1 MSTRKGKGEQY
12 FARCYQGKQCFF
24 IVCGWKLVK
33 KGSERMQSFFRVCV
47 CVYNNCNRSRSR
59 VVQGASTQRCRVGY
73 CSSILIRLRK
83 VSLFDGFG
91 GSAVIT
97 FSREPQTSC
106 PCRVISAR
114 SAESL
119 SAYLA

>member
-59 VVQGASTQRCRVGY
+59 VVQGASTQRCRVGWEEKISDLNSRTQFKSTLLLLVPFFY
-73 CSSILIRLRK
+73 SMLHH
-83 VSLFDGFG
+83 VSY
-91 GSAVIT
+91 
-97 FSREPQTSC
+97 Q
-106 PCRVISAR
+106 
-114 SAESL
+114 
-119 SAYLA
+119 